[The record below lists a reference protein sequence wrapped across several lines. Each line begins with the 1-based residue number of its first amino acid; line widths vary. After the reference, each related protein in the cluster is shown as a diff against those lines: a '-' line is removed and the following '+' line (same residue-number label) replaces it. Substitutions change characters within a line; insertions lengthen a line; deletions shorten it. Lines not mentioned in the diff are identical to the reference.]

1 LARIG
6 LCSAYN
12 AKQCKSYRETIVDN
26 MYIRKVFRPL
36 GIVIVSLTLVT
47 MIVSAS
53 ALGSSLAQGEQKFS
67 SNMTDK
73 EEVVGVHSPE
83 IGFEENIDSVNGTV
97 QRSEMTYPTM
107 EAGMVENQTVTT
119 IKHNTTQFQQIDN
132 SQFKKAP
139 EFAQISGY
147 INTPNNNSPITL
159 SSLKGKVV
167 LVYIWTYTC
176 INSIRPMPYIDDWN
190 QKYSDKGLV
199 TVGVHSPEFE
209 FEKNHANVKDAVKRF
224 GITYPVI
231 IDSDHGTWNAYE
243 NNYWPRFYLIDTQ
256 GYIRYDHIGEGD
268 YNQIEKAIQSLVAE
282 RAFLMG
288 AKEISFNKKPTTL
301 INPAS
306 LYYVDLGQ
314 RITPEI
320 YVGYN
325 TARTP
330 LGNPEGF
337 KPDQTVSYSIP
348 SNTNFKPSIV
358 YLQGKWKNNPDS
370 MELQSDTGRIALLY
384 YAKSLNIIAGGK
396 GEGTVSNDN
405 EDKLGA
411 GGYGQAAGNSTSYI
425 SDKSLGQDLSSDGSF
440 RIDGQRLYNLAI
452 HNNYAAHYILID
464 IKGKGFQFYTFTFG

>member
-1 LARIG
+1 
-6 LCSAYN
+6 
-12 AKQCKSYRETIVDN
+12 
-26 MYIRKVFRPL
+26 MYIRKVLCPFGL
-36 GIVIVSLTLVT
+36 VMASLALVT

-53 ALGSSLAQGEQKFS
+53 GNLLSASFAQGGQNFTA
-67 SNMTDK
+67 NMTDK
-73 EEVVGVHSPE
+73 DEVVGVHSPDFGSE
-83 IGFEENIDSVNGTV
+83 EDIGNVNGTV
-97 QRSEMTYPTM
+97 QRFGITNPTL
-107 EAGMVENQTVTT
+107 ADGMVENQTVTT
-119 IKHNTTQFQQIDN
+119 IKLNTTQFQQIDK

-147 INTPNNNSPITL
+147 INTPNNNGPITL

-199 TVGVHSPEFE
+199 TVGVHSPEFT

-224 GITYPVI
+224 GISYPVI

-268 YNQIEKAIQSLVAE
+268 YDQIEKSIQSLVAE
-282 RAFLMG
+282 RASLMG
-288 AKEISFNKKPTTL
+288 AKEISFNTKTTTV
-301 INPAS
+301 INPGS
-306 LYYVDLGQ
+306 LYYIDLRQ
-314 RITPEI
+314 STTPEI

-358 YLQGKWKNNPDS
+358 YLQGKWKNNPDG

-384 YAKSLNIIAGGK
+384 YAKSVNIIAGGK
-396 GEGTVSNDN
+396 GGGIVSNDN
-405 EDKLGA
+405 DDKMGA
-411 GGYGQAAGNSTSYI
+411 AGYVQAAGNSTANT
-425 SDKSLGQDLSSDGSF
+425 SDNLLGQDLSSDGSF
-440 RIDGQRLYNLAI
+440 KIDGQRLYNLAI

>member
-1 LARIG
+1 
-6 LCSAYN
+6 
-12 AKQCKSYRETIVDN
+12 
-26 MYIRKVFRPL
+26 MYITKVLRL
-36 GIVIVSLTLVT
+36 MGIVIASLALVA
-47 MIVSAS
+47 MIVSANGN
-53 ALGSSLAQGEQKFS
+53 LLSSSFAQGEQNFTAK
-67 SNMTDK
+67 MTAK

-83 IGFEENIDSVNGTV
+83 LGFEEKIDSVNGTV
-97 QRSEMTYPTM
+97 KRSEMTYPAI

-119 IKHNTTQFQQIDN
+119 IKLNTTQFQQIDK

-199 TVGVHSPEFE
+199 TVGVHSPEFG

-268 YNQIEKAIQSLVAE
+268 YDQIEKSIQSLVAE
-282 RAFLMG
+282 RASLMG

-301 INPAS
+301 INPGS

-314 RITPEI
+314 SITPEI

-358 YLQGKWKNNPDS
+358 YLQGKWKNNPDG
-370 MELQSDTGRIALLY
+370 MELQSDAGRIALLY
-384 YAKSLNIIAGGK
+384 YAKSVNIIAGGK
-396 GEGTVSNDN
+396 GEGIVSNDN
-405 EDKLGA
+405 DDKLGA
-411 GGYGQAAGNSTSYI
+411 GGYRQAAGNSTANI
-425 SDKSLGQDLSSDGSF
+425 PDNSLGQDLSSDGSF

-464 IKGKGFQFYTFTFG
+464 VKGKGFQFYTFTFG

>member
-167 LVYIWTYTC
+167 LAYIWTYTC

-405 EDKLGA
+405 EDKMGA

-425 SDKSLGQDLSSDGSF
+425 SDNSLGQDLSSDGSF

>member
-1 LARIG
+1 
-6 LCSAYN
+6 
-12 AKQCKSYRETIVDN
+12 
-26 MYIRKVFRPL
+26 MYIREVLRLL
-36 GIVIVSLTLVT
+36 GIDIATLALVT
-47 MIVSAS
+47 MLVSAS
-53 ALGSSLAQGEQKFS
+53 SNLLSSSFAQGEQNFTAK
-67 SNMTDK
+67 MTDK
-73 EEVVGVHSPE
+73 EEAVGVHSPDF
-83 IGFEENIDSVNGTV
+83 GFKEKIDSVNGAG
-97 QRSEMTYPTM
+97 QRSEMTNPAI
-107 EAGMVENQTVTT
+107 EAGMIENQTVTT
-119 IKHNTTQFQQIDN
+119 IKLNTTQFQQIDK

-190 QKYSDKGLV
+190 QKYSNKGLV
-199 TVGVHSPEFE
+199 TVGVHSPEFG
-209 FEKNHANVKDAVKRF
+209 FEKNQSNVKDAVKRF

-268 YNQIEKAIQSLVAE
+268 YDQIEKSIQSLVAE
-282 RAFLMG
+282 RASLMG

-301 INPAS
+301 IKPES
-306 LYYVDLGQ
+306 LYYVDLTQ
-314 RITPEI
+314 STTPEI

-348 SNTNFKPSIV
+348 SNTTFKPSIV
-358 YLQGKWKNNPDS
+358 YLQGKWKNNPDGL
-370 MELQSDTGRIALLY
+370 ELQSDAGRIALIY
-384 YAKSLNIIAGGK
+384 YAKSVNIIAGGK
-396 GEGTVSNDN
+396 AGGIVSNDN
-405 EDKLGA
+405 DDKLSA
-411 GGYGQAAGNSTSYI
+411 GGYGQAAGNSTSNI
-425 SDKSLGQDLSSDGSF
+425 SDNSLGQDLSSDGSF
-440 RIDGQRLYNLAI
+440 RIEGQRLYNLAI
-452 HNNYAAHYILID
+452 HDNYAAHYILID